1 MSKRKHKHNKVI
13 KLTQAQIIAI
23 ERQYWARYNNSQ
35 LNTMLIR

>member
-23 ERQYWARYNNSQ
+23 ERQYWAKYNNYK
-35 LNTMLIR
+35 LNQMLNG